1 MKTFEY
7 STREYTPSIDLNTL
21 GQTFST
27 LEQGHKEA
35 VKAASDLEVAVA
47 NLKMN
52 EAEDGFKQQ
61 LVNEIKDTVD
71 NNTIYGNS
79 YGALDDL
86 IMQSGNIASD
96 GRIIGRL
103 RSQAAKEEY
112 DKKVDA
118 MSIPDGMKQMYK
130 EKNPYHY
137 EDGGIDERT
146 GRYLPGETWKPTTNP
161 VTTIPEAEIQKYAL
175 QIAAKDAGGGESV
188 SFLDENG
195 RPTSDPTKSED
206 GSMYKKVGTKW
217 ERLSKDKIKKAYD
230 VAIDS
235 IPGAAD
241 SLKQDYEYAN
251 YERDKLAKKSDNPNP
266 YVKGLTD
273 KNGNIYQYNQW
284 LNNRINGF
292 ADVAAYN
299 HVYSSVDYGTAL
311 QNRRAREA
319 QAKAQAGVNDNG
331 AKDTGFG
338 TFIAGTKEVE
348 GNAFAG
354 AESAKAAANQQG
366 LSIVKRIAGDAFKG
380 ADSITD
386 IIRMTKLKNGASGPG
401 IAANYIIGK
410 YGKHMTQQQ
419 KVQLIN
425 SFKGY
430 VSANAQYNKM
440 IQAAGSDAD
449 ALRFSADVANQ
460 NFNNNNKYSRAII
473 NSLNNYF
480 KRNDYARWKVGKD
493 VFNELTNLYKTDIA
507 GLRNMGII
515 ISNDEDGNFDVK
527 IDAQHRNL
535 IPKFAATIREA
546 DDRVPGSIGGWFKN
560 KFTTGVGSGNYYE
573 YGIGAPMGDVPLRSS
588 TFSNL
593 TQQYKRGLEA
603 GAKVEKKVGVSKGTI
618 SIMGVDASSYGA
630 LWERENAVANGINE
644 SELQNRIER
653 QDAQVDLMFSA
664 GNFDSGLIE
673 QFDAA
678 GRLTK
683 VTNGVQNAKYL
694 IQSMYANDEWRKK
707 IKRTVMVPSSTTA
720 GQPKGYYLTF
730 TVPKGLNV
738 DGYKEG
744 QTYRFAVSG
753 VNDEEK
759 NYDPSYNPTTLANN
773 ALITAR
779 ATGSNVEGLGYDRE
793 FGDTRLTA
801 NKNGSYHTNFMGANR
816 NLDSATAEQYTS
828 ILYTLD
834 QLKAQYQSGTFHDST
849 LHLQQLDNSLKTI
862 SENLSV
868 ITNVNAN
875 VIYNTIGNYFNYVE

>member
-7 STREYTPSIDLNTL
+7 VTREYTPSIDLNVL
-21 GQTFST
+21 GNTYNT

-35 VKAASDLEVAVA
+35 VKAASDLEVAVS
-47 NLKMN
+47 NLDMN

-61 LVNEIKDTVD
+61 LINEIKTTIDD
-71 NNTIYGNS
+71 NTIYGNS

-86 IMQSGNIASD
+86 IMQAGNVASD
-96 GRIIGRL
+96 GRVIGRL
-103 RSQAAKEEY
+103 RSQAAKKEY

-118 MSIPDGMKQMYK
+118 MNIPDGMKQMYK

-137 EDGGIDERT
+137 EDGSIDERT
-146 GRYLPGETWKPTTNP
+146 GRYLPGETWEPTTNP

-188 SFLDENG
+188 SFLDKNG
-195 RPTSDPTKSED
+195 KPTHDPTKSED

-217 ERLSKDKIKKAYD
+217 ERLSKDKIEQAYK

-273 KNGNIYQYNQW
+273 KNGNIYQYDQW
-284 LNNRINGF
+284 LDNRINGF
-292 ADVAAYN
+292 ADVAAYS
-299 HVYSSVDYGTAL
+299 HVYSNVDYGTAL
-311 QNRRAREA
+311 QNRQAREA
-319 QAKAQAGVNDNG
+319 QAKVQAGVNDRG

-354 AESAKAAANQQG
+354 AEKAKAAANQQG
-366 LSIVKRIAGDAFKG
+366 LHLVKSIAGDAFKG
-380 ADSITD
+380 VDSISD
-386 IIRMTKLKNGASGPG
+386 IIKMTKAKNGAYGPG
-401 IAANYIIGK
+401 IAANHIISK
-410 YGKHMTQQQ
+410 YGKNMTQQQ

-440 IQAAGSDAD
+440 LQAAGADAD
-449 ALRFSADVANQ
+449 ALKFSSDVANQ
-460 NFNNNNKYSRAII
+460 SFNNDNKYSREII
-473 NSLNNYF
+473 KSLNNHF
-480 KRNDYARWKVGKD
+480 KSNKYAHWKVGKD
-493 VFNELTNLYKTDIA
+493 VFNELTRLYNTDIV
-507 GLRNMGII
+507 GLRKMGMI
-515 ISNDEDGNFDVK
+515 ISNDDDGNFDVK

-535 IPKFAATIREA
+535 VPKFAATIRDA
-546 DDRVPGSIGGWFKN
+546 DDNVPGSIGGWFKK

-573 YGIGAPMGDVPLRSS
+573 YGIGGRLGDAPINASPFNSLVHK
-588 TFSNL
+588 
-593 TQQYKRGLEA
+593 YKNGLNA
-603 GAKVEKKVGVSKGTI
+603 GAKVEEKVGVSKGTI

-630 LWERENAVANGINE
+630 LWERENAIANGVSE
-644 SELQNRIER
+644 SELQNRIQR
-653 QDAQVDLMFSA
+653 QDEQVDLMFSS

-673 QFDAA
+673 QFDNA
-678 GRLTK
+678 GRLSK
-683 VTNGVQNAKYL
+683 VTAGAQNAKYL
-694 IQSMYANDEWRKK
+694 IQSMYANNTWKK
-707 IKRTVMVPSSTTA
+707 NIKRTVMIPSSITA
-720 GQPKGYYLTF
+720 GQPKGYYLTV
-730 TVPKGLNV
+730 TIPKGLDI

-759 NYDPSYNPTTLANN
+759 NYDPSYNPTNLARN
-773 ALITAR
+773 AMITAR

-816 NLDSATAEQYTS
+816 SLDPVTAEQYAS

-834 QLKAQYQSGTFHDST
+834 QLKAQYQAGNFHDSPI
-849 LHLQQLDNSLKTI
+849 HIQQLDNSLKII
-862 SENLSV
+862 SENLSA
-868 ITNVNAN
+868 ITDVNAN